1 MNRLLTPAILDAC
14 SRKVMGY
21 AISRH
26 IYTQLA
32 LAALDAAFA
41 SKHLSDTCIH
51 HSDRGSQYASDEYRR
66 ALKKLRLSGSM
77 SAWAIFLHGHVHAV
91 KPRREDLDRY
101 QEGVRRRAASECCK
115 PLLRAVE
122 GFFLIEGEN
131 ANQ

>member
-1 MNRLLTPAILDAC
+1 MNRLLIPAILYAC

-21 AISRH
+21 AISRRF
-26 IYTQLA
+26 YTQLA

-91 KPRREDLDRY
+91 KPRAKILIGIKKVFAGEPHPNAANPCCAPS
-101 QEGVRRRAASECCK
+101 RAS
-115 PLLRAVE
+115 
-122 GFFLIEGEN
+122 F
-131 ANQ
+131 